1 MKKQIDELV
10 ATAKK
15 YAELSIKLRLPDGH
29 HNITDNDHQIKVTVY
44 LADDGDTWAVYFDEV
59 EIVGYTQKVRFPWHY
74 NAEDLQGILEK
85 AIDVFENEF
94 SQQQSKFADKAKAE
108 KAKRIATL
116 EEQIERLKQELNG

>member
-10 ATAKK
+10 AIAKK

-29 HNITDNDHQIKVTVY
+29 NDITDDDHQIKVTVY
-44 LADDGDTWAVYFDEV
+44 LADNGDAWAVYFEDIEV
-59 EIVGYTQKVRFPWHY
+59 VGYTQKVRFPWHY
-74 NAEDLQGILEK
+74 KAEDLQDILEG
-85 AIDVFENEF
+85 AIDAFENVF

-116 EEQIERLKQELNG
+116 EEQIEKLKQELNG